1 MPLAICVYCSSSEAI
16 APHFFEEARALGNT
30 FASRGHTLVY
40 GGGSVGLMGEL
51 ARTVLDGGGR
61 VVGII
66 PQFLVERE
74 LALHHASELVITATM
89 RERKAAMAERAE
101 AFIALP
107 GGFGTFEE
115 ILEILT
121 LKQLG
126 LHAKPCILANIQGY
140 FDPLIRQFE
149 NAFDQKFTNAAY
161 RSLYQV
167 ANHAVKALDMLEKA
181 CEKRGCSANHA
192 NPADPQTPDLD

>member
-16 APHFFEEARALGNT
+16 APHFFDEARALGSA
-30 FASRGHTLVY
+30 FARRGHTLVY

-51 ARTVLDGGGR
+51 ARTVLGGGGR
-61 VVGII
+61 VVGVI
-66 PQFLVERE
+66 PRFLVERE
-74 LALHHASELVITATM
+74 LALHHASELVITDTM

-126 LHAKPCILANIQGY
+126 LHTKPCILANIQGY

-161 RSLYQV
+161 RGLYQV
-167 ANHAVKALDMLEKA
+167 STQALEALEMIEKA
-181 CEKRGCSANHA
+181 GAKPGGGANQA
-192 NPADPQTPDLD
+192 GTSGLPTPDLD